1 MKTSVEITQEFKT
14 KLDALLKE
22 YGAEMEASDHFSGYA
37 ECGEDVRITVSIPSK
52 WDDNHEQIQEYTEID
67 LGRYLRP

>member
-22 YGAEMEASDHFSGYA
+22 YGAEMEASDYA

-52 WDDNHEQIQEYTEID
+52 WDGNNEQIQEYTEID
-67 LGRYLRP
+67 LGKYLRP